1 MEYKVKFLTMIL
13 IILLF
18 SLSIFSQ
25 DRRIASYTDISFV
38 QSIDVYDK
46 VFFSGGKLR
55 GLVSLSYDFDER
67 RKAYLSFSV
76 GYQGPSTYKLDNDI
90 KERKI
95 IKSVFGEYHY
105 ILNDNLRIRPNV
117 YFGVE
122 KFRDSLQANYDDDMY
137 NNTVK
142 GLGFSVDLI
151 REYNLTFIVGY
162 RKIHY
167 PNYTDL
173 LSEMKYDSSMIK
185 TGMYDKN
192 VYEAGLRFKKEKWF
206 SDLSYIRYLYTAQ
219 KVIKSDGT
227 LSRKKQKDS
236 EFNVILGN
244 ERKIGYFDFYPSIN
258 LSIYSSNQNYLRYKG
273 LFDISPFFVKDAY
286 SRMDFNINLPFLINF
301 TNSSFN
307 MTNVFSSR
315 FYFSRPPRDENN
327 NYIANEK
334 QHQYIWFLNFEY
346 VKNITLLAFW
356 KVGYS
361 ISISKSNNRFE
372 VYTPY
377 NYTAH
382 SFYLGYG
389 IRY

>member
-1 MEYKVKFLTMIL
+1 MEVC
-13 IILLF
+13 
-18 SLSIFSQ
+18 
-25 DRRIASYTDISFV
+25 
-38 QSIDVYDK
+38 DK
-46 VFFSGGKLR
+46 AFFSGGKLK
-55 GLVSLSYDFDER
+55 GLVSLSYDFDEK

-76 GYQGPSTYKLDNDI
+76 GYEGPGNYKPDNDI

-95 IKSVFGEYHY
+95 IKSIFGEYHY

-122 KFRDSLQANYDDDMY
+122 KFRDSLQASYDDDIY

-151 REYNLTFIVGY
+151 REYHLTFIVGY

-173 LSEMKYDSSMIK
+173 LSEIKYDSSMIK

-192 VYEAGLRFKKEKWF
+192 VYETGLRFKKGKWF
-206 SDLSYIRYLYTAQ
+206 GDLSYIGYIYTAQ

-227 LSRKKQKDS
+227 FSGKKQKDF
-236 EFNVILGN
+236 ELNVVLGN
-244 ERKIGYFDFYPSIN
+244 ERKIGSFDFYPSIN
-258 LSIYSSNQNYLRYKG
+258 LNIYSSNQNYLRYKN

-286 SRMDFNINLPFLINF
+286 SRMDFDINLPLLISF
-301 TNSSFN
+301 TDSSLSI
-307 MTNVFSSR
+307 TNLLSSR
-315 FYFSRPPRDENN
+315 FYFSRPPRDESN
-327 NYIANEK
+327 NYLTDKK

-346 VKNITLLAFW
+346 VRKITMLAFW